1 MEGQAKS
8 QQVKDRRLFQ
18 KIGDAESHRRGK
30 RLLSKASHNQLVEL
44 AKTLY
49 NVNGNER
56 VNEELSPEERE
67 KLKTLQFRRQIN
79 LYNKNLKSVKKIREL
94 KKSPLKLQKVLYTLV
109 PLIQFLS
116 RVVDRVISQH
126 TVS

>member
-1 MEGQAKS
+1 
-8 QQVKDRRLFQ
+8 V
-18 KIGDAESHRRGK
+18 
-30 RLLSKASHNQLVEL
+30 
-44 AKTLY
+44 Y